1 MDKSKAIEAA
11 LVEGLLAS
19 STGRSVDAET
29 VEQSLLASGWAIVPV
44 EAAPHQIHS
53 GIIAH
58 HDTESAGWTQDVE
71 YDKMNAAYRAMIAA
85 ASKERTTNDT
95 TSD

>member
-44 EAAPHQIHS
+44 EA
-53 GIIAH
+53 
-58 HDTESAGWTQDVE
+58 TEEMLQAASAATSMHLDIPGSQLMVNKE
-71 YDKMNAAYRAMIAA
+71 KMRIRWRAMIAA
-85 ASKERTTNDT
+85 SQSKERTGG
-95 TSD
+95 